1 MTVKYY
7 FILLLLCIFSSSISS
22 QTVIQGQVKDKDG
35 GVIGAS
41 VFLLKE
47 EVNIKAVP
55 TDFDGN
61 YIFQNIDPGT
71 YNILVKTLGLVDT
84 KITGIIVR
92 KDSITVANIQLSDEY
107 FLSDEVCIRAYKV
120 PLIDFD
126 QMSTVQTITSEDIFN
141 SPLKSNGKKAETAGE
156 LSSDNKN
163 IKIRGNRKRTKNKL
177 LYGVRVDDLGLI
189 EPTKTG
195 SNESYK
201 KIEENNF
208 ENAYEN
214 ALSTLSIDVD
224 RASYSN
230 MRRFVVDGTMP
241 PVDAIRTEELINY
254 FPYDYKK
261 PTKNEEHPFVAH
273 TELTDCPW
281 NKDHQLLHIGIQGKD
296 IEKEDIPPSNLV
308 FLIDVSGS
316 MKSPKKLPLLISS
329 FELLVAQLRPEDRVA
344 IVVYASASGLVLEST
359 SGENKNDILES
370 LHRLRAGGSTAG
382 GQGIKQAYN
391 VAKENF
397 MENGNN
403 RVILATDGDFNV
415 GISSNDEL
423 LKLIEKERES
433 GIFLS
438 VLAFGTGNYQDDK
451 MQILTDAGNGN
462 HSYIDNREEAKK
474 VFEEE
479 FGGTL
484 FTIAKDVKIQIEFNP
499 FLVEHYRMIGYENRK
514 LNAEDFNDDKKD
526 AGEMGANHSVTVIYE
541 IVPRGTSLS
550 RNNKIDKLRYKKETK
565 KENKTLTKNNKE
577 IGLIKFRYKEPDED
591 ISTKTIQVIANKK
604 VDYKDLNEDQKW
616 AIQVATFGQLLR
628 KSKYNTAA
636 SYDGILEALDELDKK
651 DKYREEFVELVGIVK
666 ELDKEKGE
674 GE

>member
-224 RASYSN
+224 LS
-230 MRRFVVDGTMP
+230 
-241 PVDAIRTEELINY
+241 LIHISEPTR
-254 FPYDYKK
+254 PY
-261 PTKNEEHPFVAH
+261 
-273 TELTDCPW
+273 
-281 NKDHQLLHIGIQGKD
+281 
-296 IEKEDIPPSNLV
+296 
-308 FLIDVSGS
+308 
-316 MKSPKKLPLLISS
+316 
-329 FELLVAQLRPEDRVA
+329 
-344 IVVYASASGLVLEST
+344 
-359 SGENKNDILES
+359 
-370 LHRLRAGGSTAG
+370 
-382 GQGIKQAYN
+382 
-391 VAKENF
+391 
-397 MENGNN
+397 
-403 RVILATDGDFNV
+403 
-415 GISSNDEL
+415 
-423 LKLIEKERES
+423 
-433 GIFLS
+433 
-438 VLAFGTGNYQDDK
+438 
-451 MQILTDAGNGN
+451 
-462 HSYIDNREEAKK
+462 
-474 VFEEE
+474 
-479 FGGTL
+479 
-484 FTIAKDVKIQIEFNP
+484 
-499 FLVEHYRMIGYENRK
+499 
-514 LNAEDFNDDKKD
+514 
-526 AGEMGANHSVTVIYE
+526 
-541 IVPRGTSLS
+541 
-550 RNNKIDKLRYKKETK
+550 
-565 KENKTLTKNNKE
+565 
-577 IGLIKFRYKEPDED
+577 
-591 ISTKTIQVIANKK
+591 
-604 VDYKDLNEDQKW
+604 
-616 AIQVATFGQLLR
+616 
-628 KSKYNTAA
+628 
-636 SYDGILEALDELDKK
+636 
-651 DKYREEFVELVGIVK
+651 
-666 ELDKEKGE
+666 
-674 GE
+674 